1 MIRQKDWNL
10 EEIKRLEKERDR
22 NLAIHCNYVA
32 AKHQRLI
39 DRLEKEIN
47 QSKHETLIHL

>member
-1 MIRQKDWNL
+1 MQKDWKL

-22 NLAIHCNYVA
+22 NLAIHYVA

-47 QSKHETLIHL
+47 QDTKH

>member
-1 MIRQKDWNL
+1 MQKDWKL

-32 AKHQRLI
+32 DKHQRLI

>member
-1 MIRQKDWNL
+1 MIMQKDWKL

-32 AKHQRLI
+32 AIRGNTK
-39 DRLEKEIN
+39 
-47 QSKHETLIHL
+47 SKSSVNIK

>member
-1 MIRQKDWNL
+1 MKNWEI

-39 DRLEKEIN
+39 DRLERKSIKTRNIN
-47 QSKHETLIHL
+47 TSITT

>member
-1 MIRQKDWNL
+1 MKNWKI
-10 EEIKRLEKERDR
+10 EEKKRLEKARDR
-22 NLAIHCNYVA
+22 NIAIQCNYVA

-47 QSKHETLIHL
+47 QNTKH